1 MIAELAELEVGGCR
15 LRLNNTSAGM
25 LGTVVIFILAEAV

>member
-1 MIAELAELEVGGCR
+1 MIAELAVLEVGGCR

-25 LGTVVIFILAEAV
+25 LGKIIHLF